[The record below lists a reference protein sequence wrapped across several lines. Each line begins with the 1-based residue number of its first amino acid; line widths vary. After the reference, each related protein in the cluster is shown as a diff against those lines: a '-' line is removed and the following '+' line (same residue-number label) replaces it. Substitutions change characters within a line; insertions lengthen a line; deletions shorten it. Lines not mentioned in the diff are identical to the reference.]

1 MTIIVPS
8 ARGGST
14 DILGRYA
21 AAMLQRELHQSFIVE
36 NRPGADGATGI
47 GYAAKSTTDGY
58 TLLHASTV
66 LTLLPYLM
74 KSVSYSPTAD
84 FDPIVLIGVT
94 ELALVV
100 APSLNVNSVQDLIA
114 LAKAKPGTLTYA
126 SAGIGRPHPLF
137 AELFKSMAN
146 VEIRHIPYKSV
157 IAGLLD
163 VASGKVSMMF
173 VNLAHPPWAPPL
185 IKKMKI
191 LAVPPVRATRLA
203 RRPDHCRDL
212 AGLRSELLAGPACA
226 RGHAERH
233 RGQD

>member
-1 MTIIVPS
+1 
-8 ARGGST
+8 
-14 DILGRYA
+14 
-21 AAMLQRELHQSFIVE
+21 
-36 NRPGADGATGI
+36 
-47 GYAAKSTTDGY
+47 
-58 TLLHASTV
+58 
-66 LTLLPYLM
+66 M

-173 VNLAHPPWAPPL
+173 VDLAPPPWGPPL

-191 LAVPPVRATRLA
+191 LAVASGTRNKDLPDVPTIAETLPGYEANYWQGLLA
-203 RRPDHCRDL
+203 RAGTPKGIVDKINNALVADLKRPETAQRFKSIGVEARWNTPEEFRAFIASESAKWGKVIPA
-212 AGLRSELLAGPACA
+212 AGIEP
-226 RGHAERH
+226 
-233 RGQD
+233 Q